1 MDDVDGGCLAPEA
14 LDDPPYQTMQLNTE
28 AAAAAAAVSAS
39 STTITTAAAS
49 VARGASSTESGR
61 GAHESV
67 RKTCFTSSV
76 TIQVSECN
84 RGCQCAHAHIS
95 LD

>member
-1 MDDVDGGCLAPEA
+1 VIVRDGASMDDVDGGCLAPEA
-14 LDDPPYQTMQLNTE
+14 LDDPPYQ
-28 AAAAAAAVSAS
+28 AAAAVSAS

-76 TIQVSECN
+76 TIQASGCN
-84 RGCQCAHAHIS
+84 RGCQCARAHIS